1 MLEFGMNSLTK
12 RAIEQPCIV
21 TKLKSC
27 DQLLVTKKS
36 QVFAK
41 EIQTLNRQTT
51 INIVS
56 WDWNGPKSPLKQS
69 LLSPQEL
76 TTLKTCQD
84 SQWKI
89 LQNSSCCSRSSSG
102 PCQKSDFLME
112 RLWLW
117 VFLSKVPASI
127 QPNACIL
134 VRYLQKTGSLMFP
147 DENDHLWPF
156 ETSTKW
162 FWTV

>member
-1 MLEFGMNSLTK
+1 
-12 RAIEQPCIV
+12 
-21 TKLKSC
+21 
-27 DQLLVTKKS
+27 
-36 QVFAK
+36 
-41 EIQTLNRQTT
+41 
-51 INIVS
+51 
-56 WDWNGPKSPLKQS
+56 LKQS